1 MHTIPPDKNP
11 TTFDVVVAGAGAA
24 GVAAALGSCR
34 EGARTLLLA
43 RRPLLGGT
51 PSSFLIHSLSG
62 LYLPGSDA
70 LPRLANAGVCWEFIE
85 RLRANGG
92 GDGPVRIDNEDVF
105 LRDPGAFARLC
116 EDLCA
121 REKLLTVRREISIDQ
136 VETGSSGIQSILLE
150 NDPSPLRGRIF
161 IDATRDAELSFLSGA
176 TLLGERTAVGRR
188 SAFVFVISEPHAEA
202 PDHELLAQVSA
213 QVIDGVRSGEL
224 NPKLAMCVIRAP
236 GFGGDMRP
244 VIDLD
249 TEGDHYSTL
258 QPGNVLR
265 LQILGSNL
273 AAELEAMLRS
283 KVPSLRDCRVAL
295 HPAVPHPRATRRVRG
310 RLVLSN
316 ADSTP
321 DANTVC
327 WLAWGRG
334 LAVPLRALM
343 SADFQNLLMAGRCLS
358 ADWELQPRL
367 RVAGAAL
374 ATGEAAGRSGAA
386 IALSGCDSLNPTTE
400 EVIATRVRHSIL
412 EQLN

>member
-1 MHTIPPDKNP
+1 MQTIPPDKNQ
-11 TTFDVVVAGAGAA
+11 TAFDVVVAGAGAA

-51 PSSFLIHSLSG
+51 PSGFLIHSMSG

-70 LPRLANAGVCWEFIE
+70 LPRLANAGICWEFID

-92 GDGPVRIDNEDVF
+92 GEGPVRIDKDDVF

-121 REKLLTVRREISIDQ
+121 RERLLTVRRNILIDQ
-136 VETGSSGIQSILLE
+136 VTIDSGGIESILLE
-150 NDPSPLRGRIF
+150 DDPSPVRGRIF

-176 TLLGERTAVGRR
+176 TLLGERPPVGRR
-188 SAFVFVISEPHAEA
+188 SAFVFVISEAHAEA
-202 PDHELLAQVSA
+202 PDAELLAQVSA
-213 QVIDGVRSGEL
+213 LIIEGVRSGEL

-236 GFGGDMRP
+236 GFGGDIRP

-258 QPGNVLR
+258 QPENVLR

-273 AAELEAMLRS
+273 AAELEANLRS
-283 KVPSLRDCRVAL
+283 KIPSLSDCRVAL
-295 HPAVPHPRATRRVRG
+295 HPALPHPRATRRVKG
-310 RLVLSN
+310 RQVLSK
-316 ADSTP
+316 ADSLP
-321 DANTVC
+321 DAKTVC
-327 WLAWGRG
+327 RLAWGG
-334 LAVPLRALM
+334 ELAVSLRTLM
-343 SADFQNLLMAGRCLS
+343 SADFPNLLMAGRCLS

-386 IALSGCDSLNPTTE
+386 IALSGCQLLDPLGE
-400 EVIATRVRHSIL
+400 EVIATRVRHSML
-412 EQLN
+412 GPLN